1 MRILLLALTL
11 LLAAPLPLAAAMPEV
26 GERAPKFA
34 LRDVDGERV
43 RFPADAGARP
53 VVVLFWA
60 SWCPYCKALM
70 PHLADLKTEQ
80 GDALDVYAVNFG
92 EQGDQR
98 EALRGMDFPFVML
111 PRGDGVATRYAVQR
125 VPAMFLVYQGRVVHR
140 LEHPPADHPARS
152 AGKGHEQATMLAE
165 WWTEGLREALQGI
178 QSPD

>member
-1 MRILLLALTL
+1 MRILTLTLAL
-11 LLAAPLPLAAAMPEV
+11 LLAAPLWAAMPAV

-34 LRDVDGERV
+34 LRDVDGERA

-60 SWCPYCKALM
+60 SWCSYCKALL
-70 PHLADLKTEQ
+70 PHVAELKTHH
-80 GDALDVYAVNFG
+80 GDALEVYAVNFG

-98 EALRGMDFPFVML
+98 EALRAMDFPFVML
-111 PRGDGVATRYAVQR
+111 PRGDSVATRYAVQR
-125 VPAMFLVYQGRVVHR
+125 VPAMFLVHQGRIVHR

-152 AGKGHEQATMLAE
+152 AGQGRNQAAMLSE
-165 WWTEGLREALQGI
+165 WWTAGLREALERL